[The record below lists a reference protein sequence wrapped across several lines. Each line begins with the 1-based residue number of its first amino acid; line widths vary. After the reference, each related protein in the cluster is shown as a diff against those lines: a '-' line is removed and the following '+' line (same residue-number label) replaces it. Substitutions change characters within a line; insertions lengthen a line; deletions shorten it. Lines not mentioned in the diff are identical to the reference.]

1 MVKAYAE
8 KQKRHLLLRKLILK
22 ILIKHVSDHIDTKR
36 AQSRVKLRQ
45 TQSRFQ
51 FVFCIFQFKT
61 PVILCINIKPS
72 HLVSPKQG
80 LDANPKQTSTV
91 SMFPHTTTISANAYC
106 LNANHRKWYQVHTQL
121 QGAPLTMSGV
131 PQQPTISFQMKNY
144 TFFSKNEKTNTI

>member
-1 MVKAYAE
+1 MVKSYAE
-8 KQKRHLLLRKLILK
+8 KQKRHSLLGKLIFK

-36 AQSRVKLRQ
+36 AQSRVKFYRLRQ

-51 FVFCIFQFKT
+51 FVFCIFQFIT

-72 HLVSPKQG
+72 NLVSPKQG

-106 LNANHRKWYQVHTQL
+106 LNANHRKWY
-121 QGAPLTMSGV
+121 
-131 PQQPTISFQMKNY
+131 
-144 TFFSKNEKTNTI
+144 